1 MAQTAQTA
9 QVAQGSWTI
18 AELSARVG
26 MSIRNIR
33 AHQSRGLVPAPVRR
47 GRVAYYDERHERALS
62 RILELQQRGYNL
74 TAVEELMKDDRVLD
88 VGMLRTVLAPLLE
101 GEEVVMTHA
110 EMAAMFALTPDA
122 QRLADAL
129 DTLLIR
135 DLGGGRYAIPSR
147 QLLNATR
154 ALADSGLPI
163 LDIYGLQVEITRAT
177 REVARR
183 FVESCL
189 RCALPDDDDLPT
201 ASTVDVQSRFEEL
214 RSQFIVVLAS
224 TFAVNIRRATEELLA
239 FREPVG

>member
-47 GRVAYYDERHERALS
+47 GRVAYYDERHESALS
-62 RILELQQRGYNL
+62 RILELQRRGYNL

-189 RCALPDDDDLPT
+189 RCALPADDELPSSST
-201 ASTVDVQSRFEEL
+201 ADVQSRFEEL
-214 RSQFIVVLAS
+214 RSQFTVVLAA
-224 TFAVNIRRATEELLA
+224 TFAVNIRRATEELLELT
-239 FREPVG
+239 EP